1 MLAARRAARRLHVA
15 LRVELP
21 HGRVARRSAG
31 QSSRSSPQLFLFLTL
46 VGSVAWLDLLIT
58 SILELVSLWKVLSGL
73 SDLIFGVTVVSIGN
87 TFPGSLG

>member
-1 MLAARRAARRLHVA
+1 
-15 LRVELP
+15 
-21 HGRVARRSAG
+21 
-31 QSSRSSPQLFLFLTL
+31 LTL